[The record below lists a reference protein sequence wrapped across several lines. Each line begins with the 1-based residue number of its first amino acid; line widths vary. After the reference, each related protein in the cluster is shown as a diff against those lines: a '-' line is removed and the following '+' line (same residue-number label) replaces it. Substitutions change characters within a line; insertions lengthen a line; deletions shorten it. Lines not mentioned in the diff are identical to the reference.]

1 VWGQKWPR
9 RTIKEEIIAENLVE
23 IKNIRE
29 NFSKSSDFI
38 CLFAKISVSLQAIEK
53 CNFKARK
60 YYLCANIVF
69 IDKFLLNYAYNIDCR
84 GKTQFY
90 EDRSDCACHSGA

>member
-1 VWGQKWPR
+1 MIQKD
-9 RTIKEEIIAENLVE
+9 KIIAENLVK
-23 IKNIRE
+23 IRNTRE
-29 NFSKSSDFI
+29 NFSKSGDFI

-60 YYLCANIVF
+60 YYLCANIFF

-84 GKTQFY
+84 GEAQFY
-90 EDRSDCACHSGA
+90 EDRSADTCHSGA